1 MLYEK
6 ALTERKSLESQ
17 ILSLQS
23 QLKQLPKGNIFC
35 SKNGK
40 YYKWYLTNGSG
51 QTYLPKKKRRLA
63 EKLAAKKYISLLLEE
78 LLHEKKAIDF
88 YLRHHNSMV
97 SRSEQMLL
105 YSPEYKEL
113 LTPYFKPFSQEL
125 SAWSKEPFQAN
136 QKYPEQLVHKT
147 LSGNL
152 VRSKSEVMID
162 MFLYKHKIPFRY
174 EAPLQLGDTLFYPD
188 FTIRHPE
195 TGKFFY
201 WEHFGL
207 VDDYSYCQNML
218 SKLKYY
224 TSHGIFPSIQLITT
238 YETKDVP
245 LSAEMVEKIV
255 SYYFLD
261 H

>member
-6 ALTERKSLESQ
+6 ALAERKSLESQ
-17 ILSLQS
+17 ILSLQAK
-23 QLKQLPKGNIFC
+23 LKQYPKGNIFC
-35 SKNGK
+35 CKNGK
-40 YYKWYLTNGSG
+40 YFKWYLTDNGK
-51 QTYLPKKKRRLA
+51 QTYLPKKKRKFA
-63 EKLAAKKYISLLLEE
+63 EQLAAKKYISHLIDDLLR
-78 LLHEKKAIDF
+78 EKKAIDF
-88 YLRHHNSMV
+88 YLRHHNSTV

-105 YSPEYKEL
+105 NSPEYKEL
-113 LTPYFKPFSQEL
+113 LSPYFKPLSQEL
-125 SAWSKEPFQAN
+125 SDWSTQPFQTN
-136 QKYPEQLVHKT
+136 PKYPEQLIHKT
-147 LSGNL
+147 LSGNF

-162 MFLYKHKIPFRY
+162 MFLYKYKIPFRY

-207 VDDYSYCQNML
+207 VDDYTYCQNMI
-218 SKLKYY
+218 SKLKSY

-255 SYYFLD
+255 EYYFMN
-261 H
+261 